1 MQLFP
6 ADALLIEG
14 KAVIAQVYVLV
25 TSVSPLR
32 IYRHRKGHA
41 HLVAREQVT
50 YLLGDFYPDGL
61 VITSSMCSRKNK

>member
-1 MQLFP
+1 MQIFP
-6 ADALLIEG
+6 ADTLLIEG

-50 YLLGDFYPDGL
+50 
-61 VITSSMCSRKNK
+61 